1 MEVEEVGNSL
11 ALAPSAVHKGQEQHK
26 ILVPHM
32 LKEANKVP
40 VFHMILE
47 LHEVLK
53 DLVCHVF
60 QEQCMVM
67 VLAFVDTDMDMDMD
81 MVLQT
86 YEDTTKYQTINIQ

>member
-11 ALAPSAVHKGQEQHK
+11 ALAPPAVHKGQEQHK
-26 ILVPHM
+26 IPVPHA

-53 DLVCHVF
+53 DLVCYMF

-67 VLAFVDTDMDMDMD
+67 VLASVDTDMDMDT
-81 MVLQT
+81 VLQT
-86 YEDTTKYQTINIQ
+86 YEDTTKYQTINI